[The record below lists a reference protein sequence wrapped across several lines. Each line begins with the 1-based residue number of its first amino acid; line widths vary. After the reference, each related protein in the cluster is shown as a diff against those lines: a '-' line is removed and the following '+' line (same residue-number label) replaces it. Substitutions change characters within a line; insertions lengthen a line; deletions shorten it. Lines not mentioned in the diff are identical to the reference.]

1 MDPILLKFNLGM
13 FFNQNVSFLNHPLSI
28 TFWLHDYSDAAKAF
42 CQVKKELGEFE
53 RTGSKEDK
61 ELKMEEHK
69 DTRAKEKEEEKIEA
83 IKETRDKGREAE
95 RADLTWMQQINSG
108 YHGSCS
114 V

>member
-1 MDPILLKFNLGM
+1 M
-13 FFNQNVSFLNHPLSI
+13 
-28 TFWLHDYSDAAKAF
+28 
-42 CQVKKELGEFE
+42 KKELGEFE
-53 RTGSKEDK
+53 RTGLKEDK

-83 IKETRDKGREAE
+83 IKETRDKGKGAE
-95 RADLTWMQQINSG
+95 RADSTWMQQINSR